1 MDFKSLLNSLDQLS
15 EATKEK
21 EGGRVHTADPGGYG
35 RKDDEDEEGNK
46 VKQSTEKRGRGR
58 PKKVDAASGEDKS
71 YDFSAFGVK
80 KGKDVKL
87 PKYDKSKTTK
97 HTLKDWIEQIDRAT
111 VNESLSESEQVQI
124 MPAQSNT
131 HVIKQGSK
139 TLGTVTN
146 PQLAQQIKQSI
157 GKGEM
162 SIAGD
167 ELGEE
172 AEYSAKKA
180 RAGKDIGKPGK
191 QFSKIAKS
199 AAERYGS
206 KESGEKAA
214 GEVLAKLRAKKSMG
228 EALMPTDDSTAGAG
242 LGAGRSQ
249 TTLEGRAKADNKAEK
264 AGPKGVLPEQGMA
277 EDQLD
282 EIGDT
287 PAGKAALTAVQN
299 RAYDTMDAWSKNSA
313 SGFSATPKQVKR
325 ATGAATAAG
334 NRLHGFGPDRMKQDT
349 VMARDAL
356 RKQLSVAEG
365 AKPDFLDLDKDG
377 NKKESMKKAASDK
390 KKVKEGADHRLKSAR
405 HMGKSHA
412 LAKEGYNCR
421 YDDVEEARAYH
432 DGFKEGLDECYNVLP
447 MRGVVGEE
455 MPVSTATMAKA
466 ADPII
471 DEMDMEEGNAFTGAL
486 AREKAAMS
494 AHRPEGDGKF
504 KVGNKEFKVTAEA
517 SPFDMN
523 EDIQIKDWNSSLES
537 LLNESINE
545 GLSISSSTGQQGMPD
560 SVSVTATDMD
570 AEKVMSLI
578 KQLGVGAF
586 GDQSSSG
593 HDAPDMHSG
602 AGQHGGVEVVD
613 DHDGMMALMKKVSG
627 HHDHGQE
634 YENEEG
640 HDSEE
645 ETCNECGGMMEEG
658 HSCNSKEMVDET
670 ETEDQMTYEVAED
683 EEVVNNN
690 DEAEEEE
697 TDSQRDAALAKA
709 AGANFAKVDEDEA
722 EAEAEDAGIELDET
736 YANSA
741 DDDFT
746 AQTEFMTNTITSG
759 LNKKKSTGQTTI
771 PVIAGQTDRMGYN
784 VKESIL
790 DWKTLAGIK

>member
-191 QFSKIAKS
+191 QFNKIAKS

-206 KESGEKAA
+206 KESGEKVAVA
-214 GEVLAKLRAKKSMG
+214 VLAKLRAKKSMG

-264 AGPKGVLPEQGMA
+264 AGKKVTKDLEYDMGHKGKDDAKA
-277 EDQLD
+277 EK
-282 EIGDT
+282 
-287 PAGKAALTAVQN
+287 AGKKVTKDIE
-299 RAYDTMDAWSKNSA
+299 YDEK
-313 SGFSATPKQVKR
+313 KKVKE
-325 ATGAATAAG
+325 A
-334 NRLHGFGPDRMKQDT
+334 
-349 VMARDAL
+349 
-356 RKQLSVAEG
+356 

-640 HDSEE
+640 HDPEE

-741 DDDFT
+741 DDEFT

-759 LNKKKSTGQTTI
+759 LNKKKSTGETTI